1 MKTQLWIIALLAAA
15 IALWPMSARAQA
27 ISGDVVGTLTDS
39 TGASI
44 PGADVEALN
53 AGTNVRTLAKT
64 GGDGQYRFTNLPPGT
79 YTIKASPQGFTPTSV
94 KNVSVDANKVATVN
108 LSAPVGQVS
117 TTVEVTSAP
126 TVIDTTTAT
135 IQNTFDTAASRDL
148 PVSSIGIGVANLAL
162 LNSGVSSNNNLGT
175 GEGPSVGG
183 QRPYNNNFMVEGVDN
198 NNKSVTGSLLRIFP
212 NDAIAEFTVLQNQ
225 MSAEFGHSSGGQF
238 NTIIKSGTNTL
249 HGTFYEYLQNR
260 NLNAIDQQVQNAA
273 IANGERPNNTRLDS
287 NRFGGSVGGPI
298 LKNKLFYFV
307 DLEYN
312 PVGAAATTPGIETP
326 TAAGFA
332 ALAALPGIS
341 QTNLGILQK
350 YVPASTN
357 VVDHTTVLGVS
368 IPLGVPSISAPN
380 YQNNTAGVASADY
393 TLSDRDQIR
402 GRYIYNKLSLIDTT
416 ANLPTFYELSPASYH
431 LASFAEYHTFT
442 PNLTNEFRLGFNR
455 ENQTVSAGNF
465 QFPGLDSFPTLIF
478 QDLGLQVGP
487 NPQAPQFTI
496 QNTYSGT
503 DNVTWNK
510 GRHTIKVGFEGR
522 KYIAPSSFTQRSR
535 GEYGYNNLGVY
546 LMDLTPDQ
554 EAQRGIGNV
563 VYYGDQVALYSFVN
577 DSWRVRPNLTVN
589 LGLRHEYTTIP
600 FSERLQ
606 TMNAVSSVPGLLT
619 FAEPKAQ
626 TKNFAPRVG
635 VAYSPGNDGK
645 TSIRAGFGMAYDV
658 LYDNIGIL
666 DLPPQLKTTV
676 DVTNNGDPLSGAP
689 NFLKNGGISP
699 NLAVSLSP
707 AAARANTAAYVPDQK
722 LPYSIQW
729 NFGFQRVFRK
739 DYTFEARYLG
749 TRGVHLD
756 VQQRINKQAVV
767 TAAQNI
773 PTFLTQP
780 TQAQLSGLSLSLGQL
795 LSQSNII
802 PSYAAAGFT
811 NGGFVENSPIGNSTY
826 HGLALQLNRRFSNG
840 LQFQSAYTW
849 SHLIDDST
857 ADFNT
862 TALTPRRAQDFQN
875 LTAERASSALDR
887 RQRFTFAGIY
897 ETQWLKNRNWFMK
910 NLVGNWTVAPIYTFE
925 SPEYVTVQSNVDANL
940 NGDTATD
947 RAIIN
952 PAGKAGT
959 SSDVTPI
966 CNVSGACAA
975 GSPNIIAYVANNP
988 NAQYIRAQRG
998 TIATGGRNTLPGR
1011 RINNVDM
1018 SLIKTFSVT
1027 ERIRMQFAGQFFNL
1041 FNHAQFVPGAP
1052 NRVDVQGNLYNNTAA
1067 TVNYLTPGNAA
1078 FNNPE
1083 ALFSSNPR
1091 AVQLAVKLIF

>member
-1 MKTQLWIIALLAAA
+1 MNNQLWLLALAT
-15 IALWPMSARAQA
+15 ALMLSPGSARAQA

-39 TGASI
+39 SGASI
-44 PGADVEALN
+44 PGADIEAQN
-53 AGTNVRTLAKT
+53 SGTNVRTVTKT
-64 GGDGQYRFTNLPPGT
+64 SGDGQYRFTNLPPGS
-79 YTIKASPQGFTPTSV
+79 YTITASPQGFTPTSV
-94 KNVSVDANKVATVN
+94 KNVTVDANKVVTVN
-108 LSAPVGQVS
+108 LTAPIGKVS

-135 IQNTFDTAASRDL
+135 IQNTFDTSASRDL

-162 LNSGVSSNNNLGT
+162 LNAGVSSSNNLGA

-238 NTIIKSGTNTL
+238 NTIIKSGTNGL

-273 IANGERPNNTRLDS
+273 IANGEKPKNTRLDS
-287 NRFGGSVGGPI
+287 NRFGGSIGGPI
-298 LKNKLFYFV
+298 LKNKLFYFA

-312 PVGAAATTPGIETP
+312 PFGAAATVPGVETP
-326 TAAGFA
+326 TTAGFA
-332 ALAALPGIS
+332 ALAGLPGIS
-341 QTNLGILQK
+341 KTNFGILQK

-357 VVDHTTVLGVS
+357 AIDQTTVLGVN

-380 YQNNTAGVASADY
+380 YANNTAGVASGDY
-393 TLSDRDQIR
+393 NLSDRDQIR
-402 GRYIYNKLSLIDTT
+402 GRYIYNRLSTIDTT
-416 ANLPTFYELSPASYH
+416 ANLPVFYELLPATYH
-431 LASFAEYHTFT
+431 LATLAEYHTFS
-442 PNLTNEFRLGFNR
+442 PNITNEFRLGFNR
-455 ENQTVSAGNF
+455 ENQTVPAGNF
-465 QFPGLDSFPTLIF
+465 KFPGLDSFPTLIF

-487 NPQAPQFTI
+487 NPQAPQFTV
-496 QNTYSGT
+496 QNTYTGT

-510 GRHTIKVGFEGR
+510 GRHTIKVGLEGR

-535 GEYGYNNLGVY
+535 GQYGYNNLGVY
-546 LMDLTPDQ
+546 LLDLTPDQ

-563 VYYGDQVALYSFVN
+563 VFYGDQVALYSFVN

-600 FSERLQ
+600 YSERLQ
-606 TMNAVSSVPGLLT
+606 TLNAISNVPGLIT
-619 FAEPKAQ
+619 FGEPKAQ
-626 TKNFAPRVG
+626 TRNFAPRIG
-635 VAYSPGNDGK
+635 VAYSPGTDGK
-645 TSIRAGFGMAYDV
+645 TSIRAGFGLAYDV

-666 DLPPQLKTTV
+666 DLPPQLKSTV
-676 DVTNNGDPLSGAP
+676 DVTNNGDPLSGTP

-699 NLAVSLSP
+699 TLAVSLTP
-707 AAARANTAAYVPDQK
+707 AAARANTAAYVPNQK

-729 NFGFQRVFRK
+729 NFGFQRVFAK
-739 DYTFEARYLG
+739 DYTLEARYLG

-756 VQQRINKQAVV
+756 VQERINKRAIV
-767 TAAQNI
+767 TASQNI

-780 TQAQLSGLSLSLGQL
+780 TQAQLSALSLTLGQL
-795 LSQSNII
+795 SKSSSNII

-811 NGGFVENSPIGNSTY
+811 SGGFVENSPIGNSTY
-826 HGLALQLNRRFSNG
+826 HGLAMQLNRRFTNG
-840 LQFQSAYTW
+840 LQFQGAYTW

-862 TALTPRRAQDFQN
+862 TALTPRRPQDFQN
-875 LTAERASSALDR
+875 LSAEKASSALDR
-887 RQRFTFAGIY
+887 RQRFTVAAIY
-897 ETQWLKNRNWFMK
+897 ETQWLKNRNRFLK
-910 NLVGNWTVAPIYTFE
+910 NVAGNWTVAPIYTFE
-925 SPEYVTVQSNVDANL
+925 TPEYVTVQSNVDANL

-947 RAIIN
+947 RSIIN
-952 PAGKAGT
+952 PAGQAGL

-966 CNVSGACAA
+966 CKVGGACAP

-988 NAQYIRAQRG
+988 NARYIRAQRG
-998 TIATGGRNTLPGR
+998 TIANGGRNTLPGR

-1018 SLIKTFSVT
+1018 SLLKNFSLN
-1027 ERIRMQFAGQFFNL
+1027 ERFRLQFSGQFFNL

-1083 ALFSSNPR
+1083 ALYSSNPR
-1091 AVQLAVKLIF
+1091 AVQLALKLIF